1 MNYCTYFDKN
11 YLSRGLALYA
21 SLLKNHK
28 SKFHL
33 YIIAF
38 DKFTYDFLKKRNFKF
53 TTCVYYQDFESKQLK
68 KVKMKRTVVE
78 YLWTCTPFV
87 IFFFIQKFKLKS
99 CTYLDADIYFFSDPR
114 IIYKNQNNYS
124 VFITSHNYHPMYDQ
138 TMTSGKYCVQY
149 LTFKNNREGLYV
161 LNWWKKKC
169 LKWCYNRV
177 EGNKFG
183 DQKYLDS
190 WPTKFSRVEVATHLG
205 VGVAPW
211 NIKRFTIKKN
221 KNFFILENG
230 KSHQVIFYHFH
241 DLRFF
246 LNKNLAFL
254 SSYDLSQE
262 VIDKIYNPYIKNIIS
277 IEKKYKLNF
286 NANLG
291 KTNSNFL
298 HKLFLYIKLSIKL
311 LINYKNFKI
320 I

>member
-1 MNYCTYFDKN
+1 M
-11 YLSRGLALYA
+11 
-21 SLLKNHK
+21 
-28 SKFHL
+28 
-33 YIIAF
+33 
-38 DKFTYDFLKKRNFKF
+38 
-53 TTCVYYQDFESKQLK
+53 
-68 KVKMKRTVVE
+68 
-78 YLWTCTPFV
+78 
-87 IFFFIQKFKLKS
+87 
-99 CTYLDADIYFFSDPR
+99 
-114 IIYKNQNNYS
+114 
-124 VFITSHNYHPMYDQ
+124 
-138 TMTSGKYCVQY
+138 
-149 LTFKNNREGLYV
+149 TFKYNREGLQV
-161 LNWWKKKC
+161 FNWWKKKC
-169 LKWCYNRV
+169 IKWCYNRI

-190 WPTKFSRVEVATHLG
+190 WPRKFSGVQVATHLG
-205 VGVAPW
+205 AGVAPW
-211 NIKRFTIKKN
+211 NVKRFKIKKN